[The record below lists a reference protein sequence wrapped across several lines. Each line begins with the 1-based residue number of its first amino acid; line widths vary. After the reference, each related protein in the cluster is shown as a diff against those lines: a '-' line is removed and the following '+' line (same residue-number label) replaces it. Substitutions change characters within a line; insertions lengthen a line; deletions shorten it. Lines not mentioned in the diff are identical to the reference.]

1 MRRIEAK
8 FKQLKKAKKKAFIVF
23 MTAGDPSLALNEA
36 LIPEMEKSGVD
47 IIELGIPFSDPVAD
61 GPVIQ
66 ASSLRSLKK
75 GTTLKKTLDLVA
87 RVRRHTQIPIVF
99 MTYLNPIWRYGFEKF
114 MQDAKK
120 CGVDGL
126 IVPELPPDEE
136 ETFAKHMN
144 SAGLDL
150 VYLLA
155 PTSSEKRIRLVSQ
168 KSKGFIYYV
177 SVAGVTGAQKS
188 LPSTISAQVKHI
200 KRRTKLPLCIGFGIS
215 TPEQALAMAKLGDGI
230 IVGSAVV
237 KTLND
242 HKSISAQKFCKNFIR
257 PLAIAVAKAR

>member
-1 MRRIEAK
+1 MRRIESK
-8 FKQLKKAKKKAFIVF
+8 FKQLKKTKKKAFIVF
-23 MTAGDPSLALNEA
+23 MTAGDPNLVMNEA

-66 ASSLRSLKK
+66 ASSLRSLKR

-87 RVRRHTQIPIVF
+87 RVRKHTQIPIVF

-114 MQDAKK
+114 MADAKK

-136 ETFAKHMN
+136 EAFAKHMHQ
-144 SAGLDL
+144 AGLDL
-150 VYLLA
+150 IYLLA
-155 PTSSEKRIRLVSQ
+155 PTSSDKRIRLVSQ
-168 KSKGFIYYV
+168 RSKGFIYYV

-188 LPSTISAQVKHI
+188 LPSTIGSQVKRV
-200 KRRTKLPLCIGFGIS
+200 KRQTKLPICIGFGIS
-215 TPEQALAMAKLGDGI
+215 NPEQASAMAKLGDGI

-237 KTLND
+237 KALNE
-242 HKSISAQKFCKNFIR
+242 HKSISAQKFCDDFIR
-257 PLAIAVAKAR
+257 PLAEAVAKVR

>member
-1 MRRIEAK
+1 MRRIESK
-8 FKQLKKAKKKAFIVF
+8 FKELKKTKKKAFIVF
-23 MTAGDPSLALNEA
+23 MTAGDPNLAMNEA

-66 ASSLRSLKK
+66 ASSLRSLER

-87 RVRRHTQIPIVF
+87 RVRKHSQIPIVF

-114 MQDAKK
+114 MLDAKK

-136 ETFAKHMN
+136 EAFAKHMQQ
-144 SAGLDL
+144 AGLDL
-150 VYLLA
+150 IYLLA
-155 PTSSEKRIRLVSQ
+155 PTSSDKRIRLVSQ
-168 KSKGFIYYV
+168 RSKGFIYYV

-188 LPSTISAQVKHI
+188 LPSTIGAQVKRV
-200 KRRTKLPLCIGFGIS
+200 KRQTKLSICIGFGIS
-215 TPEQALAMAKLGDGI
+215 NPEQASAMAKLGDGI

-237 KTLND
+237 KALSE
-242 HKSISAQKFCKNFIR
+242 HKSTSAKKFCDDFIR
-257 PLAIAVAKAR
+257 PLAEAVAKVR